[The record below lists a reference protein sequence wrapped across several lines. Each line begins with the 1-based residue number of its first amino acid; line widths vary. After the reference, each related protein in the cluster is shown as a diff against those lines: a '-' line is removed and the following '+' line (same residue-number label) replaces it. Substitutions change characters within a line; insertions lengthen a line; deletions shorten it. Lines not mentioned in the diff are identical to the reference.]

1 MKKLIVLIAGVL
13 MQSVLGGVYAWSVF
27 IPSLT
32 SDYGQSNGQ
41 ASLIFGINIAVF
53 TVVMIPAGRLLGR
66 FSPRKIA
73 FTGALLFSIGYL
85 TASFSGGNFAV
96 ILGGIGIVAGAG
108 IGAGYVCPLTVGMKW
123 FPNNKGLVTGVV
135 VAGFG
140 GGAIALSSLSEYL
153 LTSLDWNVLEVF
165 RLIGYGFGGLAIA
178 ASLFLKEPE
187 LSASKDKIEGREKK
201 IASNYL
207 LSKPFVMLCTGM
219 FAGTFAGLLVIG
231 NLKPILLSL
240 GLTSEAATLGISI
253 FAVGN
258 ASGRIIWGQI
268 HDKFGVRPTILASL
282 AALGLSVVL
291 FAFEMPEPLLIA
303 ATLIAGINFGAC
315 FVVYASSMVAYFG
328 TELFPSLYPI
338 CFLWYGL
345 AGIIGPGA
353 GGWIA
358 DSTGTFTI
366 GVAVSSLTVFAAF
379 AVNAF
384 GLSSPIRAEENTA

>member
-1 MKKLIVLIAGVL
+1 MRKWIVLVAGVL

-32 SDYGQSNGQ
+32 EDYGQSNGQ
-41 ASLIFGINIAVF
+41 AGMIFGINIAVF
-53 TVVMIPAGRLLGR
+53 TVVMIPSGRLLGR

-73 FTGALLFSIGYL
+73 FTGALLFSLGYL
-85 TASFSGGNFAV
+85 TASISGGSYAV
-96 ILGGIGIVAGAG
+96 ILAGIGILAGAG

-153 LTSLDWNVLEVF
+153 LTALNWNVLEVF

-178 ASLFLKEPE
+178 ASLLLKEPDKGAVKPKSE
-187 LSASKDKIEGREKK
+187 NLEEKDI
-201 IASNYL
+201 SSCL
-207 LSKPFVMLCTGM
+207 LSKPFIMLCAGM

-240 GLTSEAATLGISI
+240 GLTSETATLGISI

-268 HDKFGVRPTILASL
+268 HDKLGVRPTVLASL
-282 AALGLSVVL
+282 GALGISVIL
-291 FAFEMPEPLLIA
+291 FFIEMPEPLLLA
-303 ATLIAGINFGAC
+303 ATLIVGINFGAC
-315 FVVYASSMVAYFG
+315 FVVYASSMVSHFG
-328 TELFPSLYPI
+328 TKLFPSLYPI

-366 GVAVSSLTVFAAF
+366 GIAVSSLIVFAAMGI
-379 AVNAF
+379 NAM
-384 GLSSPIRAEENTA
+384 GLRSPKRAEETA